1 MCAALLLLVAATSPT
16 AATIVYKR
24 GELRLQ
30 DPTEVGDHVTS
41 PLPHTY
47 LTAEDIPKSYDPNDL
62 NGLTLVTSDLNQH
75 IPQYC
80 GSCWAHAPVGSFRSR
95 AVSAGVS
102 DTLCGFR
109 SRAVSAG
116 VCDPL
121 CCASA
126 REEPGD

>member
-16 AATIVYKR
+16 AATIVYER

-95 AVSAGVS
+95 AVSAGV
-102 DTLCGFR
+102 
-109 SRAVSAG
+109 
-116 VCDPL
+116 CDPL

-126 REEPGD
+126 REEEPGD